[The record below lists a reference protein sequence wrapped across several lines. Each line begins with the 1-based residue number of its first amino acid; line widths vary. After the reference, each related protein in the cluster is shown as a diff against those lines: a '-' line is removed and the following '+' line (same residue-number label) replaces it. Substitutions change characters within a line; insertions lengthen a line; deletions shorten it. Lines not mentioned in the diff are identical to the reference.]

1 MDVNIWAYLDVD
13 WYLFHSSERLHVV
26 VCVRAPA
33 SHISSKFKPGSP
45 AQFGIHSSSSAA
57 TAEVPGP
64 PLTDCGG
71 RGNGGEATGARGAF
85 RRKARTSETLE
96 RRQFS
101 LCGDE
106 EDAAEAKKEA
116 ASDDEQAIRGV
127 ESRNALGGDAPA
139 NLPGRGY
146 ATGGEKR
153 MSPSA
158 AFFFFFFEW
167 IG

>member
-1 MDVNIWAYLDVD
+1 MSAYLSFD

-33 SHISSKFKPGSP
+33 SHSSSKFKPGSP
-45 AQFGIHSSSSAA
+45 AQFGTHSSSSAW

-64 PLTDCGG
+64 PLTFGG
-71 RGNGGEATGARGAF
+71 RRQRGEATGAQKKGAF
-85 RRKARTSETLE
+85 RRKARTSETLD

-106 EDAAEAKKEA
+106 EDAAEAKTAGA

-127 ESRNALGGDAPA
+127 ESRDALGMRRR
-139 NLPGRGY
+139 LCRGEGMRQ
-146 ATGGEKR
+146 AQSASEKSGLDDFR
-153 MSPSA
+153 PRGAMS
-158 AFFFFFFEW
+158 
-167 IG
+167 